1 MKQFVKSTLGI
12 ILICLFLGIV
22 YAGLNKAQSD
32 EHPLFPPGV
41 LTTQQV
47 PIFCGAGP
55 VVFSYASGIFKQ
67 KAIAWSDVTK
77 NGDPNSET
85 FAWVSFWYSPELKNG
100 SVFLT
105 IAETGQTCLMGYGMN
120 WIFDTDLLLEIV
132 NDSFAN
138 GSKLPDE
145 VE

>member
-1 MKQFVKSTLGI
+1 MKQFVKSILGI

-47 PIFCGAGP
+47 PIFCGPGP
-55 VVFSYASGIFKQ
+55 LVFSYAGNLFEQ
-67 KAIAWSDVTK
+67 EAIAWSNVRQK
-77 NGDPNSET
+77 GDRNSEV
-85 FAWVSFWYSPELKNG
+85 FAWVSFWYSVENSTG
-100 SVFLT
+100 SIFLT
-105 IAETGQTCLMGYGMN
+105 VKETGETCLMGYGME
-120 WIFDTDLLLEIV
+120 WIFDEELLLDIV